1 MSRFSDHFKAEIF
14 SDAFTRIFF
23 AGPAGRTV
31 AGTFV
36 FGYPILKG
44 IWFLFTLVASLFFN
58 AGAFGWKKAGG
69 RRKLALWNAGRKLR
83 NEASKFGDRIAE
95 RSTAEWKTWS
105 IAGDGYRFGPFEL
118 ELKVHAFTGAVI
130 AKATFENDVFE
141 IDAEDFLR
149 IAGTASNVPKFQD
162 LAEFYKNLRT
172 HWI

>member
-23 AGPAGRTV
+23 AGPAGRIV

-36 FGYPILKG
+36 FGYAMLKG
-44 IWFLFTLVASLFFN
+44 SWLLFTLVAPLFLN
-58 AGAFGWKKAGG
+58 VGAFGWKKVGG
-69 RRKLALWNAGRKLR
+69 RQKLALWNAGRSLR
-83 NEASKFGDRIAE
+83 NEALRFGDSVSE
-95 RSTAEWKTWS
+95 RSTADWKTWL
-105 IAGDGYRFGPFEL
+105 ITGDGYRFGPFEL

-149 IAGTASNVPKFQD
+149 IAGGASNVPKPQD
-162 LAEFYKNLRT
+162 LAEFYRNLRT